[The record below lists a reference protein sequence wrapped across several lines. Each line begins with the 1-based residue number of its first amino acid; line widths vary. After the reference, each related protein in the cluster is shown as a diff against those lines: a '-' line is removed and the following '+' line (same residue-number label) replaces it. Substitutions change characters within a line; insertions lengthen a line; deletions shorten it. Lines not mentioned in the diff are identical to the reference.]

1 MEKKDIMHLA
11 SLARIRITDSEAE
24 ALLTDIDGVLAY
36 VSTVNDITAD
46 VALTKK
52 PGVVRNVFR
61 EDAVANAP
69 EEYTDALLKE
79 APQIKGRF
87 LKVKK
92 ILQQD

>member
-24 ALLTDIDGVLAY
+24 ALRTDIDGVLAY
-36 VSTVNDITAD
+36 VSAVNDITAD

-52 PGVVRNVFR
+52 PGIVRNVFR
-61 EDAVANAP
+61 EDMVSNTP
-69 EEYTDALLKE
+69 DQYTDALLAE
-79 APQIKGRF
+79 APQKKGRF